1 METASVTSTDV
12 WLLQYQDPIVQLH
25 PQLPLKDIFLVA
37 FWSHIPQVLRPQHPC
52 QDDYDL
58 STQPQGLPKWAQH
71 ESKNIIQGQPTV
83 PWIKRPSCWP
93 NSCLDQKIQ
102 M

>member
-1 METASVTSTDV
+1 M
-12 WLLQYQDPIVQLH
+12 DPDYVQILG
-25 PQLPLKDIFLVA
+25 PTLT
-37 FWSHIPQVLRPQHPC
+37 QVPHPQHPC
-52 QDDYDL
+52 QGDYDL

-71 ESKNIIQGQPTV
+71 ESKNTIQGQPTV